1 MRGNHTIRAPL
12 GIVVATALAFAG
24 AVVGTAEPAAAAAG
38 AIVINP
44 VESNL
49 AGKAWVSVTVSSG
62 SAKASRAVDADHTT
76 AWVASRQ
83 RAGQWLTLDLGGS
96 YDNVRKVEVVF
107 PDKGAVYQ
115 YVIDASSDG
124 ATWETVIDHSNT
136 WVPGRGGVDLF
147 TRPGTAYLRVTI
159 TKASPG
165 ATIGVSEI
173 SAFNYLRDDLVL
185 GADLSYADQDTTRD
199 GLTYYVDDPA
209 QATDLLS
216 LAKNAG
222 MEYVRLRVF
231 NDPRDE
237 HNGAYLDPAYQGPER
252 TLAVAQRV
260 KAAGMGLGIDLHYAD
275 SWADPSKQAKPTAW
289 AELPFEDLVDAVYDY
304 THDYIQQLIDQGT
317 TPDKVAVGNEVINGF
332 LWGSER
338 AQPWFSDPAAWC
350 YVCYFNTDPAF
361 VSQPGGALL
370 SAYWGSADPAEQA
383 AYDAA
388 WDRFTTLQAAGI
400 GAVRDVAAANG
411 VDIEVETHVIID
423 NGRLDRTLE
432 FWDQFLTRLNAK
444 GQDIDVMAHSYYPEW
459 HGTPEHYEANL
470 HAIAAAHPGYKLEI
484 AETSHPATD
493 WNGLPVPNS
502 PYPETV
508 QGQADAIQRVF
519 QIAND
524 LPDNRGVGVLVWEPT
539 NWQEMISWNGWP
551 NLEFNASVGI
561 YSLSDA
567 EHVLEDTVYRTTRVR
582 HDPKLPETV
591 SVLTTADGSITSVPV
606 TWDPVPAGATNTPGQ
621 LVVAGA
627 TDFGPVTAVVD
638 IVRKLAL
645 PIVDCTRFDR
655 SNMGWNWNKAV
666 TVSKGGITVTNPA
679 RGHDNWR
686 WDFSDEPLV
695 VQSVKVFSNGSTQ
708 HASTSPGV
716 LKGRY
721 GSNLQW
727 AEFCTSGPAD

>member
-1 MRGNHTIRAPL
+1 MRRAAQRRRL
-12 GIVVATALAFAG
+12 TALG
-24 AVVGTAEPAAAAAG
+24 AALMTGGLLLAAAAPSSALSG
-38 AIVINP
+38 EAVIEP
-44 VESNL
+44 VESDL
-49 AGKAWVSVTVSSG
+49 TDKPWVSVTASSG
-62 SAKASRAVDADHTT
+62 TATADRAIDSDAAT
-76 AWVASRQ
+76 AWIASHKRP
-83 RAGQWLTLDLGGS
+83 GQWLTLDLGGA

-107 PDKGAVYQ
+107 PDASAVYQ

-124 ATWETVIDHSNT
+124 TTWETVVDRSSS
-136 WVPGRGGVDLF
+136 WQSGRGATHLF
-147 TRPGTAYLRVTI
+147 TRPDTAYLRVTI
-159 TKASPG
+159 TRASPG
-165 ATIGVSEI
+165 ATIGISEI
-173 SAFNYLRDDLVL
+173 SAYNYLRDDLVL
-185 GADLSYADQDTTRD
+185 GADISYADQRTAE
-199 GLTYYVDDPA
+199 GITYYLDDPA
-209 QATDLLS
+209 EAGDVLDIVS
-216 LAKNAG
+216 DAG

-231 NDPRDE
+231 NDPRE
-237 HNGAYLDPAYQGPER
+237 EQSGAYLDPAYQSPER

-260 KAAGMGLGIDLHYAD
+260 ETAGMGLGIDLHYAD

-289 AELPFEDLVDAVYDY
+289 AELPFEELVDAVYDY
-304 THDYIQQLIDQGT
+304 TYDYIQQLIAQGT
-317 TPDKVAVGNEVINGF
+317 TPDKVAVGNEVISGF

-338 AQPWFSDPAAWC
+338 AQPWFDDPSAWC

-370 SAYWGSADPAEQA
+370 WDYWGSDDPAEQA

-502 PYPETV
+502 PYPKTV

-551 NLEFNASVGI
+551 TLEFNASVGI

-591 SVLTTADGSITSVPV
+591 SVLTTADNSITSVPV

-638 IVRKLAL
+638 IVRKLAP

-655 SNMGWNWNKAV
+655 SDLGWNWNRAV
-666 TVSKGGITVTNPA
+666 TVSKGGITVTSPA

-708 HASTSPGV
+708 YASTSPGV

-721 GSNLQW
+721 GSDLQW